1 MSERAACETGLPLLF
16 GDGVENACNA
26 LTMTHAAAMF
36 GWDCAFRDRAGLEAD
51 WRARALDG
59 TPDLLSVEELQERC
73 EPLVAFD
80 NAQGA
85 QTIYG
90 FKPGPINRLALAV
103 GNERRGLAADILR
116 VAKHSIQVPMAS
128 KRVNCLNVAAAAAVG
143 MYCLS
148 RGGGG
153 KMYTR
158 ANPHRNR
165 PELLLLGGGDHV
177 ELGSTIRSA
186 AAFGWNRAFVEDR
199 AGVWF
204 GCDRVVRSQGR
215 AAARRGKN
223 AIRLV
228 PTATDRKYAFEEAC
242 VVTVQSSGQPLGRA
256 NLARGPRQLVVL
268 ADEEHV
274 DWDSENLD
282 RFARSVRFVQL
293 DVPNVPS
300 GTAYHYRLTSTIAL
314 AEIARQ
320 VGVHAPKARRGPRPP
335 IYDHT
340 LELLL
345 EEAGET
351 VLLQDL
357 DIY

>member
-1 MSERAACETGLPLLF
+1 MSERAAVEARLPLLF
-16 GDGVENACNA
+16 GDGVENAWNA

-36 GWDCAFRDRAGLEAD
+36 GWGCAFRDRAGLVKD
-51 WRARALDG
+51 WTTRALDG
-59 TPDLLSVEELQERC
+59 IPDLLSLEELQDRC
-73 EPLVAFD
+73 DPLVAFD
-80 NAQGA
+80 NAEGA
-85 QTIYG
+85 ETIYG
-90 FKPGPINRLALAV
+90 LQPGPIDRLALAV

-116 VAKHSIQVPMAS
+116 AAKYSIQVPMAS
-128 KRVNCLNVAAAAAVG
+128 ERVNCLNVAAAAAVG
-143 MYCLS
+143 MYYLS
-148 RGGGG
+148 RDGGG

-165 PELLLLGGGDHV
+165 PELLLLGAGDHV

-228 PTATDRKYAFEEAC
+228 PTAPDRKYAFEEAC
-242 VVTVQSSGQPLGRA
+242 VVTVQAGEQPLGRA

-274 DWDSENLD
+274 NWDGENLD
-282 RFARSVRFVQL
+282 RLARSVRFVRV
-293 DVPNVPS
+293 DVPAPPTRLS
-300 GTAYHYRLTSTIAL
+300 YHYRLISTIVL
-314 AEIARQ
+314 AEVARQ
-320 VGVHAPKARRGPRPP
+320 VGVYAPKARRRPRPP
-335 IYDHT
+335 IYDRT

-351 VLLQDL
+351 VLLQEL
-357 DIY
+357 DTY